1 MSTTATIVHGGE
13 GGKALALTLPPGDLG
28 TDISVLAMRACA
40 EDAAENSRGVSALA
54 HTLSG
59 SPLGITPALYDWL
72 TAHVRFRPDGRG
84 LEHVR
89 HPDVL
94 LEQIRRDGIAQVDCD
109 CLATLACAVLLRAGL
124 GAAFIVVAR
133 APAPS
138 PFEHVFYAAMPP
150 RQAPPLWR
158 LPDDILPRNAVPCDP
173 QERVPPGSM
182 PPGVRRFRVY
192 PLHQGN

>member
-1 MSTTATIVHGGE
+1 MSSSATIVHGGE

-40 EDAAENSRGVSALA
+40 EDAAEHSRAVSRLA
-54 HTLSG
+54 HTLGG
-59 SPLGITPALYDWL
+59 SPQGIGQALYDWL
-72 TAHVRFRPDGRG
+72 SAHVRFKRDGRG

-94 LEQIRRDGIAQVDCD
+94 LSQIARDGIAQVDCD
-109 CLATLACAVLLRAGL
+109 CLATLACAVLVRSGS
-124 GAAFIVVAR
+124 GAAFIVAAR
-133 APAPS
+133 APAPA
-138 PFEHVFYAAMPP
+138 PFEHVFYAALPRSATPP
-150 RQAPPLWR
+150 AWR
-158 LPDDILPRNAVPCDP
+158 LPDDILPRSAVPCDP

-192 PLHQGN
+192 PL